1 MISRLISNEVFLSV
15 FKVIEQNRPICVFSL
30 FVHFS
35 SFWTDFFVFLSDN
48 FMFDKLKSVAYNALN
63 HQNIYIKSNNC
74 YIAEI
79 FKIVNYTRHYFCLI
93 NIMTLV
99 GHICRHY
106 VDRLKVFFKIR

>member
-35 SFWTDFFVFLSDN
+35 SFWTFFFVFLSDN
-48 FMFDKLKSVAYNALN
+48 FIFDKLKSVADNAFKN
-63 HQNIYIKSNNC
+63 YQNIYIKSNNF
-74 YIAEI
+74 YLAEI
-79 FKIVNYTRHYFCLI
+79 FKIVNSTRHYFCLI

-99 GHICRHY
+99 GHKCRHY
-106 VDRLKVFFKIR
+106 VDRLKVFF